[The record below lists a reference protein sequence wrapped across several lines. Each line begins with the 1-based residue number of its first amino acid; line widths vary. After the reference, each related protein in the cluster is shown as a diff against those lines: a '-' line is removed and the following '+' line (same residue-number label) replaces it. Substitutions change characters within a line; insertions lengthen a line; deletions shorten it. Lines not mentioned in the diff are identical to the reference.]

1 MVLLQITSVFRFF
14 MNNIQAA
21 ILPLIPAIII
31 VGGIII
37 FTLSYVSWRKYKAET
52 EQKQRENDKMID

>member
-1 MVLLQITSVFRFF
+1 MVLLQMTSVFKFV
-14 MNNIQAA
+14 MNNMQVA

-37 FTLSYVSWRKYKAET
+37 CTLSYVSWRKYRAEI
-52 EQKQRENDKMID
+52 EKKQRDNDKMID

>member
-1 MVLLQITSVFRFF
+1 
-14 MNNIQAA
+14 MNNMQVA

-37 FTLSYVSWRKYKAET
+37 CTLSYVSWRKYRAEI
-52 EQKQRENDKMID
+52 EKKQRDNDKMID